1 MPEEDSNP
9 RNNAGEFSRRR
20 FLKIAGGSLLG
31 FSLPLA
37 FSADS
42 RAASA
47 ELKVGAILSLTG
59 PNAPVGK
66 TIRDGARL
74 AAEKINDAGGID
86 DEIEVKLAVEDGK
99 TSQTG
104 ASDAAR
110 RLANRGDIGFTL
122 GPLIGT
128 HGAASQP
135 ILASARIPQIF
146 FGGDA
151 RFTDRHEKYPLSI
164 RYGTQRSLQAA
175 PILKYAAE
183 EREQR
188 KLYLIAPNIQPGKS
202 FRDVTEKILDR
213 MEGVSLV
220 GSEFYPPFNRDFSP
234 LITKVMNSSAEGL
247 VIGTGIPADL
257 ISVSREFDRRG
268 IEPRDFGY
276 YTGQTPNGSVAFRNQ
291 VVDNGL
297 GNGVIFSWH
306 YERANFERDFER
318 SRPPESAVKMEKAFA
333 EKFGGPP
340 DSPPSA
346 SWGWGSIYIIKQAI
360 EGLIS
365 ERGEETVLNMSLTRE
380 LPAEAIGYLLPEKR
394 RKTGPVV
401 NTPYGNYGF
410 LKCGQFNIR
419 LGVATFREEE
429 QYLLQDRGYGE
440 SLLDPLCPS

>member
-1 MPEEDSNP
+1 MPKENSYTES
-9 RNNAGEFSRRR
+9 GSEGFSRRR
-20 FLKIAGGSLLG
+20 FLKIAGGSLFG

-37 FSADS
+37 FSTSS
-42 RAASA
+42 RGASA

-74 AAEKINDAGGID
+74 ATEKINNDGGIGG
-86 DEIEVKLAVEDGK
+86 EIELKLVVEDGK

-104 ASDAAR
+104 ASEAAR
-110 RLANRGDIGFTL
+110 RLANRGDIGFAL

-164 RYGTQRSLQAA
+164 RFGTQRSLQAA

-188 KLYLIAPNIQPGKS
+188 KLFLLAPNIQPGKS
-202 FRDVTEKILDR
+202 FRDVTKKILDR
-213 MEGVSLV
+213 IEGVSLV

-234 LITKVMNSSAEGL
+234 LITKVINSSAEGL
-247 VIGTGIPADL
+247 VVGTGIPADL
-257 ISVSREFDRRG
+257 ISVAREFDRRG
-268 IEPRDFGY
+268 IDPRDFGY

-291 VVDNGL
+291 VVDKGL

-306 YERANFERDFER
+306 YEGANLERDFER
-318 SRPPESAVKMEKAFA
+318 SQPPESAVKMEKAFR
-333 EKFGGPP
+333 EKFGNPP

-365 ERGEETVLNMSLTRE
+365 KREEETVLNMNLTRE
-380 LPAEAIGYLLPEKR
+380 LPGEAIGYLLPEGQS
-394 RKTGPVV
+394 KTGPVV

-419 LGVATFREEE
+419 LGVATFREKE
-429 QYLLQDRGYGE
+429 QYLLKDRGYGE